1 MTGAPESLRI
11 GVTLA
16 LLLAGAYCLWGG
28 AGLGRARSRADRLGY
43 GLHAVMCASM
53 LAMVWSPPNLAG
65 WQMAVFGVACGW
77 FVVRALGVSAGS
89 LRLAGAATAPIA
101 RGDNG
106 DRLRCLHHAVLMA
119 VMVWMVTAMSGSA
132 MVMSGSW
139 LAGLGATYAAAVA
152 ALLLI
157 AVIATRRPSRHH
169 GRADDAVHAIMTA
182 GMAAML
188 LVLA

>member
-1 MTGAPESLRI
+1 
-11 GVTLA
+11 
-16 LLLAGAYCLWGG
+16 
-28 AGLGRARSRADRLGY
+28 
-43 GLHAVMCASM
+43 
-53 LAMVWSPPNLAG
+53 
-65 WQMAVFGVACGW
+65 
-77 FVVRALGVSAGS
+77 
-89 LRLAGAATAPIA
+89 
-101 RGDNG
+101 
-106 DRLRCLHHAVLMA
+106 
-119 VMVWMVTAMSGSA
+119 